1 MGSEELADAGS
12 GGKVSYGPRIPCS
25 MGMVRGSGNTNP
37 HGWRAKLLLFG
48 ADRDFVQRLRVAVG
62 RVSAGG
68 RCGRIILEETRAVLG
83 H

>member
-1 MGSEELADAGS
+1 METQTLTAGELNR
-12 GGKVSYGPRIPCS
+12 V
-25 MGMVRGSGNTNP
+25 
-37 HGWRAKLLLFG
+37 LFG

-68 RCGRIILEETRAVLG
+68 RCGRIILEEARAMLG